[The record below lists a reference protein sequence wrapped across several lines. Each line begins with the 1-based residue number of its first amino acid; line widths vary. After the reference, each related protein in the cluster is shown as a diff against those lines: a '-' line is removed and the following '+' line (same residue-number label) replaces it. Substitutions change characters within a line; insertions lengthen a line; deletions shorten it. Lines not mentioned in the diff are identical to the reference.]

1 MDANKAVELG
11 FADGIL
17 FMRDSQSG
25 EEVEGV
31 AGSVQEKTGTE
42 DSVIFSRRAVNNA
55 LVNKLEKHYG
65 KRSQP
70 VKDQA
75 AITDQAGVNV
85 SKAMCYGCFGAAE
98 NACRNCEKGRVNNT
112 GQATGQDNGRSA
124 DELRE
129 RLSFI
134 KKFI

>member
-1 MDANKAVELG
+1 MLITLDEAKNNLRVDTADDDGLIESIMTAARELC
-11 FADGIL
+11 IL
-17 FMRDSQSG
+17 FPRDNQSG
-25 EEVEGV
+25 EEAEGI
-31 AGSVQEKTGTE
+31 AGSGQEKTGTE
-42 DSVIFSRRAVNNA
+42 DSVMFSRRAVNNA

-65 KRSQP
+65 KCSQP

-75 AITDQAGVNV
+75 AIPNTEGV
-85 SKAMCYGCFGAAE
+85 S
-98 NACRNCEKGRVNNT
+98 
-112 GQATGQDNGRSA
+112 NGRSA